1 MATAARRALESVL
14 FEQGIQVSRIVIE
27 IIDGQRFR
35 WTLND
40 GQQDV
45 FRGTAGADQIA
56 AMTRST
62 EHLVMAALGVP
73 PERETPQPQLN

>member
-1 MATAARRALESVL
+1 MATAAQRALEDVL
-14 FEQGIQVSRIVIE
+14 FEQGIEVRKITIE
-27 IIDGQRFR
+27 ILDGRFRWILSDGQR
-35 WTLND
+35 
-40 GQQDV
+40 DV

-73 PERETPQPQLN
+73 PERETSQPQLN